1 MTDPTP
7 KTTSDPTAKTTTA
20 FAGQVGT
27 VVLYQPSE
35 QEWPMGYHQH
45 PAIVTSWDTDTL
57 KADLTLFLNNFQY
70 LLAKKGVSEG
80 TGDSTF
86 QQLGTPSTTQQAIN
100 QARQEARTAAPPPT
114 TAAPTT
120 PPPSAATQKQSHV

>member
-7 KTTSDPTAKTTTA
+7 KTTTP

-27 VVLYQPSE
+27 IVLYQPSL

-45 PAIVTSWDTDTL
+45 PAIVTEWDADNL
-57 KADLTLFLNNFQY
+57 KADLTLFLDGFQY

-86 QQLGTPSTTQQAIN
+86 QQLGTLSTQQQAIN
-100 QARQEARTAAPPPT
+100 QAKQEARTAVPPPT
-114 TAAPTT
+114 APPTT
-120 PPPSAATQKQSHV
+120 PPPPAPSTATQKQSHV